1 MDNGEVNMEKHL
13 GAVVIIIKKREE
25 AAPKVNDILTHFGN
39 IIVSRMGFPYEKRQV
54 NVITLIVDGTTDEIG
69 ALTGKLGMYKN
80 VTVKTTLAKV

>member
-1 MDNGEVNMEKHL
+1 MEKHL
-13 GAVVIIIKKREE
+13 GAVVVIIKKREE

-54 NVITLIVDGTTDEIG
+54 NVITLIVDGTNDEIG
-69 ALTGKLGMYKN
+69 ALTGRLGMFKN